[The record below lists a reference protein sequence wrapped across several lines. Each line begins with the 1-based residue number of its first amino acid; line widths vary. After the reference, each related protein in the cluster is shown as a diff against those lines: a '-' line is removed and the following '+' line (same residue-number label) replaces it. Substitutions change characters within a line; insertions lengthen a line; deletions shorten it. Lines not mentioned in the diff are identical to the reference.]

1 MGQTGSGIIGVD
13 KKKLIQMLNEALSEE
28 WLAYYQY
35 WIGARVMEGPMRV
48 EVEEELLIH
57 ADEELNHAT
66 MLVERIDQL
75 DGTPVLSPDK
85 WYEFAGCDYE
95 VPEDPYIE
103 VILNQNL
110 NGERCAIER
119 YQDIASFTQGK
130 DHSTYQMAVQ
140 IMNDELEHEQE
151 IEDWLGDI
159 EKMKENLKKLRIE

>member
-1 MGQTGSGIIGVD
+1 
-13 KKKLIQMLNEALSEE
+13 
-28 WLAYYQY
+28 
-35 WIGARVMEGPMRV
+35 MEGPMRT

-66 MLVERIDQL
+66 LLVERIDQL

-85 WYEFAGCDYE
+85 WYELSGCDYE

-103 VILNQNL
+103 VILQQNL
-110 NGERCAIER
+110 NGERCAIQR

-159 EKMKENLKKLRIE
+159 ETMKENLKKLRMD